1 MKIVVDKKIKKI
13 DGDVEDLLQT
23 SQIVEDGD
31 GLRVIET
38 PEIPINSNY
47 SISISSLK
55 ELHIESNYP
64 IQIEIEKES
73 NTIVNLLDKRE
84 FSFVGQDESL
94 NITLTNNNTVETEK
108 AKIKIVVVE

>member
-1 MKIVVDKKIKKI
+1 MKIVVDKKIKKF
-13 DGDVEDLLQT
+13 DEDVEDLIQT
-23 SQIVEDGD
+23 SEIVEECN
-31 GLRVIET
+31 GLRVIDT
-38 PEIPINSNY
+38 PEIVINGSYN
-47 SISISSLK
+47 IFVDSLK